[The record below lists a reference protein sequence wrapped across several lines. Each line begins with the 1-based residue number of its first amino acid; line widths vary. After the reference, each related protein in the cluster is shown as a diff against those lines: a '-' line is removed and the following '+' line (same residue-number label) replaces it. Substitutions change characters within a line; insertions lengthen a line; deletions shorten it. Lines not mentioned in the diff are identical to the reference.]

1 MENYINTLPVKQV
14 VLFLVIGA
22 LLHFIFYL
30 INSYALPVL
39 LKKKSLIGLY
49 WNRIQ
54 IVSWTIFLLLF
65 FSSLFRANMYLTL
78 AISAIVIGIGWSFW
92 TNFFAGIVIKFTNQ
106 FKTGDTVSSEL
117 VQGKVK
123 SIRTTF
129 TEVINSK
136 GELLIIPNSK
146 MKKAI
151 LRHHSTK
158 STLHTSSFTCN
169 AKLHQN
175 DMYKYAMNCPYFTG
189 NQSIK
194 ISKNQNNIYEIK
206 AMLLDESLKQ
216 KAVTY
221 FNNLS

>member
-22 LLHFIFYL
+22 LLHFIFSL

-54 IVSWTIFLLLF
+54 IVLWTIFLLLF

-78 AISAIVIGIGWSFW
+78 AISAIVIGVGWSFW

-106 FKTGDTVSSEL
+106 FKNGDKISSDL

-123 SIRTTF
+123 SIKTTF

-136 GELLIIPNSK
+136 GELLIIPNNK
-146 MKKAI
+146 MKKAV

-158 STLHTSSFTCN
+158 STLLTSSFTCE
-169 AKLHQN
+169 AKIHQN
-175 DMYKYAMNCPYFTG
+175 EMYKYALNCPYFTG
-189 NQSIK
+189 NQPIK
-194 ISKNQNNIYEIK
+194 ISKNEKGLFDVK
-206 AMLLDESLKQ
+206 AMLLDESLKL

-221 FNNLS
+221 FNKLS